1 MATGFKF
8 EHAKPYL
15 YILAFLIVPI
25 LFVPILRKVKS
36 KSSFYQTQAL
46 VQDSIIPTKSLVNYG
61 LAIHGGAGNFS
72 ESDIPTELQ
81 VAYKAKMYEA
91 LELGM
96 AKVEQGDSAPQV
108 VLAVIKILED
118 SPLFNAGKGAVFNHD
133 GKNELDASIMDGSTK
148 SGGAVAGVSQIKN
161 PIEAAFRVMK
171 QSPHVLLSGKGA
183 EQFAREQNLEM
194 VEANYFYTDKQ
205 WDRLQKLLSSQN
217 KKMGT
222 VGCVVLDS
230 YGNLGAGTSTGGMS
244 NKKYGRIGD
253 SPILGAGT
261 YADNATCAISAT
273 GHGEYF
279 IRYTVAYDIA
289 ARIKYL
295 NQTLEQSAD
304 IVIDQLKQNGGSGGV
319 IGIDSKGQISMKFN
333 TNGMFRGYYTK
344 GASPELFLFKN

>member
-1 MATGFKF
+1 
-8 EHAKPYL
+8 
-15 YILAFLIVPI
+15 
-25 LFVPILRKVKS
+25 
-36 KSSFYQTQAL
+36 
-46 VQDSIIPTKSLVNYG
+46 
-61 LAIHGGAGNFS
+61 
-72 ESDIPTELQ
+72 
-81 VAYKAKMYEA
+81 
-91 LELGM
+91 
-96 AKVEQGDSAPQV
+96 
-108 VLAVIKILED
+108 
-118 SPLFNAGKGAVFNHD
+118 
-133 GKNELDASIMDGSTK
+133 
-148 SGGAVAGVSQIKN
+148 
-161 PIEAAFRVMK
+161 MK